1 VPDPELTQEFIADS
15 SLSAIM
21 KPERLRM
28 GCSGLFSGNQR
39 DRKIMDPITASLAA
53 KVVSVL
59 APYVVVG
66 AEEFV
71 RNAGKDAYEK
81 AKTMF
86 AALRAKW
93 TGDEEATD
101 ALTRFEDK
109 PERYAPVLEDVLRE
123 KLAEDKELATVLSTL
138 LNEMGP
144 SLEVVQK
151 MEEGRKVTG
160 LEADEMTGGR
170 ATVDQ
175 DIGTGEDVTGA
186 RIRRIGP
193 QR

>member
-1 VPDPELTQEFIADS
+1 
-15 SLSAIM
+15 
-21 KPERLRM
+21 
-28 GCSGLFSGNQR
+28 
-39 DRKIMDPITASLAA
+39 MDPISATLAA
-53 KVVSVL
+53 NVVAVL
-59 APYVVVG
+59 APYVAVG
-66 AEEFV
+66 AQEFV

-101 ALTRFEDK
+101 ALTRFEEK
-109 PERYAPVLEDVLRE
+109 PERYATVLEDVLNE
-123 KLAEDKELATVLSTL
+123 KLAEDKELAVVLSTL

-160 LEADEMTGGR
+160 LEAEEMTGGKT
-170 ATVDQ
+170 TVNQ
-175 DIGTGEDVTGA
+175 DIGRGEDVTGA

>member
-1 VPDPELTQEFIADS
+1 
-15 SLSAIM
+15 M
-21 KPERLRM
+21 KPNGHRDGSFGE
-28 GCSGLFSGNQR
+28 NQR
-39 DRKIMDPITASLAA
+39 GRKVMDPITASLAA
-53 KVVSVL
+53 NVVAVL
-59 APYVVVG
+59 APYVAVG
-66 AEEFV
+66 AQEFA

-81 AKTMF
+81 AKTML

-101 ALTRFEDK
+101 ALTRFEEK
-109 PERYAPVLEDVLRE
+109 PERYAPVLEDVLNE
-123 KLAEDKELATVLSTL
+123 KLAEDKELAMVLSTL

-151 MEEGRKVTG
+151 MDEGRRVTG
-160 LEADEMTGGR
+160 IEAEEMTGGR

>member
-1 VPDPELTQEFIADS
+1 
-15 SLSAIM
+15 
-21 KPERLRM
+21 
-28 GCSGLFSGNQR
+28 
-39 DRKIMDPITASLAA
+39 MDPITATLATN
-53 KVVSVL
+53 VVAVL
-59 APYVVVG
+59 APYVAVG
-66 AEEFV
+66 AQEFV

-81 AKTMF
+81 AKTML
-86 AALRAKW
+86 AALKAKW

-101 ALTRFEDK
+101 ALTRFEEK
-109 PERYAPVLEDVLRE
+109 PERYAPVLEDVLNE
-123 KLAEDKELATVLSTL
+123 KLAEDNELAAVLTTL

-175 DIGTGEDVTGA
+175 EIGTGEDVTGA
-186 RIRRIGP
+186 KIRRTGLSMLLGP
-193 QR
+193 IRPVIISPTKP

>member
-1 VPDPELTQEFIADS
+1 
-15 SLSAIM
+15 
-21 KPERLRM
+21 
-28 GCSGLFSGNQR
+28 
-39 DRKIMDPITASLAA
+39 MDPITATLAA
-53 KVVSVL
+53 NVVAVL
-59 APYVVVG
+59 APYVAVG
-66 AEEFV
+66 AQEFV

-86 AALRAKW
+86 ATLRAKW

-101 ALTRFEDK
+101 ALTRFEEK
-109 PERYAPVLEDVLRE
+109 PERYAPVLEDVLNE
-123 KLAEDKELATVLSTL
+123 KLAEDKELAAVLSTL

-144 SLEVVQK
+144 SIEVVQK

-160 LEADEMTGGR
+160 LEAEEMSGGR

-175 DIGTGEDVTGA
+175 DIGRGEDVSGA
-186 RIRRIGP
+186 RVRRIGP

>member
-1 VPDPELTQEFIADS
+1 
-15 SLSAIM
+15 
-21 KPERLRM
+21 
-28 GCSGLFSGNQR
+28 
-39 DRKIMDPITASLAA
+39 MDLVVASLAA
-53 KVVSVL
+53 NVVAVL
-59 APYVVVG
+59 APCVAMG
-66 AEEFV
+66 AQEFAK
-71 RNAGKDAYEK
+71 NAGKEAYEM
-81 AKTMF
+81 AKGVLAT
-86 AALRAKW
+86 LKAKW

-101 ALTRFEDK
+101 VLTRFEEK

-123 KLAEDKELATVLSTL
+123 KLADDKELAVVLSTL

-151 MEEGRKVTG
+151 MEQGRKVTG
-160 LEADEMTGGR
+160 LEVEEMSGGR

-175 DIGTGEDVTGA
+175 EIGTGEDVTGA